1 MLPTSQPAHP
11 YNLYRQDKDA
21 LQKPSIAAQR
31 QSGTLQPTSNSVHWQ
46 AVTMA
51 HIVIPSGLMLLNL
64 VWFLW
69 VARSFEY
76 KAIEHPTMR
85 QAPASGYKP
94 QGAPAW
100 VQPQIVQGVQQA
112 HVSSQYST
120 VQYSTV
126 QCRFS
131 IYMHTAR
138 HMHATERVTHFS
150 SRL

>member
-1 MLPTSQPAHP
+1 
-11 YNLYRQDKDA
+11 
-21 LQKPSIAAQR
+21 
-31 QSGTLQPTSNSVHWQ
+31 
-46 AVTMA
+46 
-51 HIVIPSGLMLLNL
+51 MLLNL

-100 VQPQIVQGVQQA
+100 AQPQIVQGVQQA
-112 HVSSQYST
+112 HVSSQHST
-120 VQYSTV
+120 VPGQ
-126 QCRFS
+126 FS
-131 IYMHTAR
+131 VYMHTAG
-138 HMHATERVTHFS
+138 HMHATGQVTHFS